1 MCWEASRMTAH
12 THVSHIYSQA
22 LDQNGRD
29 QASLSWCDI
38 AETRDY
44 DFVTLSEKIVKRE
57 KLGPLIYKKLIG
69 AKNLTPGKNQQKWL
83 QDCDYSD
90 QEQPAYLTAP

>member
-12 THVSHIYSQA
+12 THVSHIYSYA

-29 QASLSWCDI
+29 QASLGAI
-38 AETRDY
+38 LLRQET

-90 QEQPAYLTAP
+90 QEQSAYLTAP